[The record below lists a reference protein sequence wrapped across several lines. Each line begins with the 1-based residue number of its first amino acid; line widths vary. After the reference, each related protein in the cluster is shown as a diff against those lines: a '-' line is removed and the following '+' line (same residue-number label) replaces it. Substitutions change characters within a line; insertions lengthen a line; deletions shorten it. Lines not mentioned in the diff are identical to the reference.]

1 MKFIRKIIMFIITVG
16 ALVFLTGCVTAN
28 PNSEVMV
35 DTSAKTKKNLPD
47 GASEPGDFEK
57 MADPFLAAP

>member
-1 MKFIRKIIMFIITVG
+1 MRVTRKIIAFIFTIAT
-16 ALVFLTGCVTAN
+16 LVSFPSCVTSN

-35 DTSAKTKKNLPD
+35 DTSAKTKKNVPD

-57 MADPFLAAP
+57 MSDPFLAQ

>member
-1 MKFIRKIIMFIITVG
+1 MKFAKKIIAIMLTVAVL
-16 ALVFLTGCVTAN
+16 ALVSGCVTAN

-35 DTSAKTKKNLPD
+35 DTSVKKAKNVPD

-57 MADPFLAAP
+57 MSDPFLSGN